1 MKTKIK
7 YAKSPLLKWSA
18 EDFDHAVESMLTEE
32 EVNQDTPI
40 KILEL
45 SEAEK
50 IKIIESAIERI
61 SDKLCDVIFDA
72 IRDEINGDYEN
83 EDE

>member
-18 EDFDHAVESMLTEE
+18 EEFDHAVESMLTEE
-32 EVNQDTPI
+32 EVNQGTPI
-40 KILEL
+40 KILEI

-50 IKIIESAIERI
+50 IKIIESAIESI
-61 SDKLCDVIFDA
+61 SDELCDVIFDG
-72 IRDEINGDYEN
+72 IREQITIKLENNG
-83 EDE
+83 